1 MFNRFARAS
10 ALTAPRFLRPYAD
23 VLAFA
28 RAAARENWDERD
40 RDSWLWRGS
49 SHARLTAA
57 AVALFASGVIWQARD
72 ATIAERQAASHVEV
86 ALVPEEIAPAA
97 APATAV
103 LPEED
108 RRRFE
113 LIDLADQRL
122 RMLERR
128 LDLSETERQRLESE
142 FQRLQS
148 DVAIRK
154 REMADREQQ
163 MSDLVAGQSA
173 ALGRLAEQTSASVE
187 ALSKLV
193 ARTGIDPERLIAA
206 VRRDVGIGG
215 PYIQLAEN
223 HYVAPDVVA
232 PGLGGPMLRLEALR
246 RALTALPLE
255 TPLSEFGIL
264 SPFGVRRD
272 PFNGHAAMHYGMDLS
287 APSRT
292 AIHATAPGTVVTAG
306 WQGDYG
312 NLVEIDHGFGIRTR
326 YAHLSRVDVK
336 IGDAVHARA
345 RLGLV
350 GTTGRSTGPHLHY
363 EVVFEGDNLDP
374 MRFIEAKRFV
384 LRGEGS
390 RRGSRG

>member
-1 MFNRFARAS
+1 MFDHVARQS
-10 ALTAPRFLRPYAD
+10 ALTTPRLLRPYAD
-23 VLAFA
+23 LLAFTRVVA
-28 RAAARENWDERD
+28 RANWDERD
-40 RDSWLWRGS
+40 RESWIWRGAP
-49 SHARLTAA
+49 HRRATVAA
-57 AVALFASGVIWQARD
+57 AALFVFGLIWQARD
-72 ATIAERQAASHVEV
+72 TTITDSPPPNHAEI
-86 ALVPEEIAPAA
+86 ALLPEEIAPAA
-97 APATAV
+97 APATAI
-103 LPEED
+103 LPDED
-108 RRRFE
+108 RRR
-113 LIDLADQRL
+113 LDLVDLAEQRL

-128 LDLSETERQRLESE
+128 LDLSESERQRLESE

-206 VRRDVGIGG
+206 VRREVGGGG

-223 HYVAPDVVA
+223 HYVTPDVVA

-255 TPLSEFGIL
+255 TPLAEFGIL

-292 AIHATAPGTVVTAG
+292 AILATAPGTVVTAG

-336 IGDAVHARA
+336 LGDAVGARA

-363 EVVFEGDNLDP
+363 EVMFEGDNLDP

-384 LRGEGS
+384 LRGVGG
-390 RRGSRG
+390 RRGGRG

>member
-1 MFNRFARAS
+1 MSDRS
-10 ALTAPRFLRPYAD
+10 ALPTAPVAPRHLRPYAD
-23 VLAFA
+23 LLAFA
-28 RAAARENWDERD
+28 HLAARAHWDERD
-40 RDSWLWRGS
+40 RDSRIWRVSAHAS
-49 SHARLTAA
+49 SAIAA
-57 AVALFASGVIWQARD
+57 LMLFALGLIWQPHD
-72 ATIAERQAASHVEV
+72 AVVIDEPPLQRAD
-86 ALVPEEIAPAA
+86 LVLPPEQIAPAA
-97 APATAV
+97 APAGAG
-103 LPEED
+103 LSGED
-108 RRRFE
+108 LRR
-113 LIDLADQRL
+113 LDIADLAEQRL
-122 RMLERR
+122 RLLERR
-128 LDLSETERQRLESE
+128 LDLSESERQRLESE
-142 FQRLQS
+142 FQRLQR
-148 DVAIRK
+148 DVALRK

-206 VRRDVGIGG
+206 VRRDVGAGG

-223 HYVAPDVVA
+223 HYVMPDVLA
-232 PGLGGPMLRLEALR
+232 PGLGAPMLRLEALR

-255 TPLSEFGIL
+255 APLSEFGIM
-264 SPFGVRRD
+264 SPYGVRRD

-292 AIHATAPGTVVTAG
+292 TVLATAPGTVVVAS

-326 YAHLSRVDVK
+326 YAHLQRIDVK
-336 IGDAVHARA
+336 LGDAIGTRT
-345 RLGLV
+345 RLGLL

-363 EVVFEGDNLDP
+363 EVLFEGDNLDP

-384 LRGEGS
+384 LRGESG
-390 RRGSRG
+390 RRGRSG